1 MDFKLTAFEAENMF
15 AAMPLAIELLDESTG
30 RISVHSSEFQK
41 KIIGKW
47 QLEINGIRRSFG
59 QFRLS
64 NLNEGEVRE
73 LLLSVEVPDLCYG
86 ETAVLIIRCFDE
98 AGTLTGCDQFIL
110 PPPAYVMVP
119 ACKEEYFTGVRFD
132 VSQAMISSG
141 KLSAV
146 IAADGMRELR
156 YNGVKLLSS
165 GPRLALWRAQEMPE
179 KFAELNLDR
188 MRISPDRFVSDGR
201 SIECHALALPKKMEL
216 DELEFTQRFT
226 PQNDGSIRYDMEFV
240 VPECFEDIPR
250 LGVVMRLP
258 AEMKNITFFGKGPFE
273 NYPGSCAGILST
285 YTLNADEMYPEYPAA
300 VSGGTRSEVR
310 RIVLADDE
318 GKKLEITAGNSF
330 SFSALP
336 FSEYSIEDAAKAGK
350 MPASDGEIHLHI
362 DCRIG
367 KEKRVSA
374 GLYRLTVFFRA

>member
-1 MDFKLTAFEAENMF
+1 MDRKLTAFEAENKF
-15 AAMPLAIELLDESTG
+15 AALPLAIDLVDESTG
-30 RISVHSSEFQK
+30 RILIHSSSFQK

-47 QLEINGIRRSFG
+47 QLEINGSRRSFG
-59 QFRLS
+59 QFQLS
-64 NLNEGEVRE
+64 DVNSGEVKK

-86 ETAVLIIRCFDE
+86 ETAVLIVRCYDE
-98 AGTLTGCDQFIL
+98 NGGLIGCDHFIL
-110 PPPAYVMVP
+110 PPPTYIMPPVS
-119 ACKEEYFTGVRFD
+119 KEEYFTGVRFD

-146 IAADGMRELR
+146 IDADGMRELR

-165 GPRLALWRAQEMPE
+165 GPRLALWRAQELPA

-188 MRISPDRFVSDGR
+188 MRISPDRFVSDGK

-226 PQNDGSIRYDMEFV
+226 PQDNGTIRYDMEFI
-240 VPECFEDIPR
+240 VPECFENIPR

-273 NYPGSCAGILST
+273 NYPGGNTGILSS
-285 YTLNADEMYPEYPAA
+285 YTMSADEMYPDADSA
-300 VSGGTRSEVR
+300 VSAGTRSGVR
-310 RIVLADDE
+310 HLTLADDKE
-318 GKKLEITAGNSF
+318 KKLEIIAGSTF
-330 SFSALP
+330 CFSALP
-336 FSEYSIEDAAKAGK
+336 FSEYTIDDAAKAGK
-350 MPASDGEIHLHI
+350 MPENDGEIHLHI

-367 KEKRVSA
+367 KEKKVSA
-374 GLYRLTVFFRA
+374 GLYRLTLFFKA